1 MLCLLIFKQPT
12 GLKSRIEDVVVDE
25 NYRGQGVGKDLIQ
38 TAINYAH
45 IKGIDQIELT
55 SHPGREAAN
64 SLYQNMGFEQ
74 ITTNVYRYKVANKSN
89 S

>member
-25 NYRGQGVGKDLIQ
+25 HCRGQGIGKDLMQ

-45 IKGIDQIELT
+45 TKGVDQIELT

-64 SLYQNMGFEQ
+64 ILYQNMGFEQ
-74 ITTNVYRYKVANKSN
+74 ITTNVYRYKVAKKHN